1 MFYFLQVYIH
11 LLKLYFF
18 IIWDQHPDSRGSL
31 YQICKSKTII
41 IALTVKFVKSYHTA
55 LSYLIVQSH
64 KYIWNT

>member
-1 MFYFLQVYIH
+1 MFYFLQVYIY

-18 IIWDQHPDSRGSL
+18 IIWDQQPAFRGSL
-31 YQICKSKTII
+31 YQICKSKTIT